1 MLTHRN
7 DKVVVTL
14 DDKFVQGLNKFFG
27 DLCKDDRYIK
37 PTLRIHRSK
46 NSGFVY
52 SHLARQIFAQLQT
65 NYTFS

>member
-1 MLTHRN
+1 VLTHRN

-14 DDKFVQGLNKFFG
+14 DDKCFG

-52 SHLARQIFAQLQT
+52 SHLARQIFAQ
-65 NYTFS
+65 